1 MVIIV
6 RDKDPSRRT
15 LVDRSMVVVTLF
27 GDAAAAADDGGGAGI
42 SSSVVMVGLVDVVD
56 GGGGTGIATAMGK
69 SSSSALYSIGGAVG
83 DDDRV
88 VCGSVGL
95 VVLGL
100 KWKLFIFSIFL
111 PL

>member
-27 GDAAAAADDGGGAGI
+27 GDAAAATADGGGAGI
-42 SSSVVMVGLVDVVD
+42 SSSVVMVGLVVD

-69 SSSSALYSIGGAVG
+69 SSSSALYSIGGTVG

>member
-1 MVIIV
+1 VVIIV

-27 GDAAAAADDGGGAGI
+27 GDAAAATADGGGAGI
-42 SSSVVMVGLVDVVD
+42 SSSVVMVGLVVD

>member
-27 GDAAAAADDGGGAGI
+27 GDAAAATADGGGAGI
-42 SSSVVMVGLVDVVD
+42 SSSVVMVGLVVD